1 VLLRNIYGK
10 ELYHKFSEGEFIMSR
25 IGRAPIPLPAAVK
38 VKSEGQHLSV
48 EGPKGK
54 LSTTVPAILSVTI
67 EGKELRLART
77 DDDAVNGSAMHGL
90 YRALV
95 ANMVHGVAEGF
106 SKELEI
112 VGVGYRAQLQ
122 GKQLSLSVGF
132 SHQVVVPLPEG
143 ITVEVP
149 KPTIV
154 IIRGSDKQQV
164 GQFAANLRRIAP
176 PEPYKGKGIKYAGEV
191 IRRKA
196 GKAATGSGAKAG
208 GK

>member
-1 VLLRNIYGK
+1 
-10 ELYHKFSEGEFIMSR
+10 MSR
-25 IGRAPIPLPAAVK
+25 IGRAPIPVPSGVK
-38 VKSEGQHLSV
+38 IAIEGAKVHV

-54 LSTTVPAILSVTI
+54 LSIVVPESLSIKADQQQLHVERKGEDPSST
-67 EGKELRLART
+67 GAL
-77 DDDAVNGSAMHGL
+77 HGL
-90 YRALV
+90 YRALIN
-95 ANMVHGVAEGF
+95 NMVQGVVAGF

-122 GKQLSLSVGF
+122 GKQISLSVGF
-132 SHQVVVPLPEG
+132 SHPVVVEIPQG

-149 KPTIV
+149 KPTVVV
-154 IIRGSDKQQV
+154 IKGFDKQQV

-196 GKAATGSGAKAG
+196 GKAATGSGAKAAG
-208 GK
+208 